1 MGESRVLAQDQLS
14 RPSLNSAARIGRSTA
29 LLAFLSLLV
38 AACSATSGTARG
50 LVVAVDG
57 SLTVVEAFTVLVEG
71 EEMIFLPMEDGD
83 YAFPLP
89 HLREHQ
95 RAGEPVFVGW
105 ESRNDLVYALSLED
119 G

>member
-1 MGESRVLAQDQLS
+1 MGESRILAPDQLS
-14 RPSLNSAARIGRSTA
+14 RPLLISGAQATRSMA
-29 LLAFLSLLV
+29 LFAFLGLLV
-38 AACSATSGTARG
+38 AACSATSGTVRG

-57 SLTVVEAFTVLVEG
+57 SLTAVEAFTVLVEG
-71 EEMIFLPMEDGD
+71 EEVIFLPVEDGD

-95 RAGEPVFVGW
+95 RAGEPVLVGW
-105 ESRNDLVYALSLED
+105 ESRNDVMYALSLED

>member
-1 MGESRVLAQDQLS
+1 MGESRILASGQLS
-14 RPSLNSAARIGRSTA
+14 RPLLISGAQAIRSVA
-29 LLAFLSLLV
+29 LFAFLGLLV
-38 AACSATSGTARG
+38 TVCSATSGTVRG

-57 SLTVVEAFTVLVEG
+57 SLTGVEGFTVLVEG
-71 EEMIFLPMEDGD
+71 EEMTFLPVEDGE

-95 RAGEPVFVGW
+95 RAGEPVVVGW
-105 ESRNDLVYALSLED
+105 ESRNDVMSAFSLDD

>member
-1 MGESRVLAQDQLS
+1 MGESRILAPDQLS
-14 RPSLNSAARIGRSTA
+14 RPLLISGAPATRSMA
-29 LLAFLSLLV
+29 LLAFLGLLV
-38 AACSATSGTARG
+38 AACSATSGTASG

-71 EEMIFLPMEDGD
+71 EEMIFLPVEDGD

-95 RAGEPVFVGW
+95 RVGEPVFVGW
-105 ESRNDLVYALSLED
+105 ESRNDVVYALSLED